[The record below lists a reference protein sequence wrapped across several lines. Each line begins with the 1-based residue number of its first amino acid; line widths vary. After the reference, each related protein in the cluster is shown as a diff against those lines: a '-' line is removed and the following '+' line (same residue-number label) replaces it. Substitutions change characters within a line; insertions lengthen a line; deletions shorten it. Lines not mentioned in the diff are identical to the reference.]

1 MVLVERSADG
11 VSVEVPPNLD
21 PSRRSARVTFDGTPC
36 TRVPGAAGLLRDLA
50 RLVLSAEA
58 VGIARECTEMA
69 AAYAK
74 EREQFGRPIAM
85 FQAVKH
91 HCANMLV
98 STELATCLVW
108 DAARAV
114 ATAEPA
120 PWPPR
125 WRPRSP
131 SRRPTSAPT

>member
-1 MVLVERSADG
+1 MHR
-11 VSVEVPPNLD
+11 PPG
-21 PSRRSARVTFDGTPC
+21 RR
-36 TRVPGAAGLLRDLA
+36 GACSDLA

-108 DAARAV
+108 DAARASDEERSL
-114 ATAEPA
+114 A
-120 PWPPR
+120 PPR
-125 WRPRSP
+125 WRPRSL